1 MVAPPGLSHG
11 PQGPHGGLPMGVPPE
26 ALDEGVEALGFLG
39 GAPSSEMCQEGPLG
53 AEDSATCPGK
63 RWWLSHSGSEV
74 AGWILRPGQEEL
86 TRRKRGS
93 RAPGLGGA
101 RASLGSGPQ
110 EEMGRQVGIG
120 VN

>member
-53 AEDSATCPGK
+53 A
-63 RWWLSHSGSEV
+63 
-74 AGWILRPGQEEL
+74 
-86 TRRKRGS
+86 
-93 RAPGLGGA
+93 
-101 RASLGSGPQ
+101 
-110 EEMGRQVGIG
+110 
-120 VN
+120 